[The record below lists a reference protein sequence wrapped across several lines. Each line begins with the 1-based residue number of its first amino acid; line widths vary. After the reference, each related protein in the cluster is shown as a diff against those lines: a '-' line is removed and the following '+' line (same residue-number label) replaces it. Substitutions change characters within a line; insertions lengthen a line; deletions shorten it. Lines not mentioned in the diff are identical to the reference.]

1 MTFVTFVTW
10 SCNYLYNYGCQ
21 GDLER
26 LRESDNIFLTV
37 HDVGSSYLSWRKFT
51 NNPDMAEIK
60 ARYEQMDFLIET
72 SVLHSSNPN
81 WDCLSISIS
90 SAE

>member
-1 MTFVTFVTW
+1 MVVLEDCGPVDIFVEVRLLTFVTFATW

-60 ARYEQMDFLIET
+60 ARSEQMDF
-72 SVLHSSNPN
+72 
-81 WDCLSISIS
+81 
-90 SAE
+90 